1 MRPRLPVLH
10 LTTGLP
16 GTGKTTLAR
25 QIEHRDNA
33 IRLTPDE
40 WMQPLFGE
48 SDAGGRRDI
57 LEGRLVWVAY
67 RAALSASDAILDF
80 GCWSPDERYA
90 VRAIAALAGGTFALH
105 YLTLEERERRRRAEH
120 RWRTVPHETF
130 EMSEADHDRFLAAY
144 QVPTE
149 HEMSYA
155 ALPPPPAPFG
165 SWTAWAADRWPT
177 LPDLGEPA
185 PTATGISRADLSD
198 PALRTFL
205 QAHLDELE
213 PTAPPESRHALDVER
228 LGGEGIRL
236 FVCRVAGEIVATGAL
251 ARLGAGHE
259 EIKSMRV
266 APAARGRG
274 HGRSMLAFLLADA
287 DNRGVERLSLETGSM
302 DFFAPARRLYVAA
315 GFTPTGPFASYVADP
330 NSCFLTRLTAR
341 PARP

>member
-25 QIEHRDNA
+25 QIEHRDSA

-67 RAALSASDAILDF
+67 RAPLSASDAILDF

-155 ALPPPPAPFG
+155 ALPPPALE
-165 SWTAWAADRWPT
+165 WQNWP
-177 LPDLGEPA
+177 L
-185 PTATGISRADLSD
+185 
-198 PALRTFL
+198 
-205 QAHLDELE
+205 
-213 PTAPPESRHALDVER
+213 
-228 LGGEGIRL
+228 
-236 FVCRVAGEIVATGAL
+236 
-251 ARLGAGHE
+251 
-259 EIKSMRV
+259 
-266 APAARGRG
+266 
-274 HGRSMLAFLLADA
+274 
-287 DNRGVERLSLETGSM
+287 
-302 DFFAPARRLYVAA
+302 PARRPKDVLP
-315 GFTPTGPFASYVADP
+315 GMESGPF
-330 NSCFLTRLTAR
+330 R
-341 PARP
+341 